1 MVDTKSAYMADNDID
16 IASFE
21 ARMYP
26 HLDAAYNLARWLT
39 GNEAD
44 AQDVLQDA
52 CLKALGAFRRFDGDN
67 CKAWLLTIVRNTCY
81 SLLRKKHR
89 HVEIAE
95 FDEEQHPVESDPSD
109 HHAQPDVLL
118 ARLRD
123 GQTLNAALALL
134 PAEFREILVLR
145 ELEGFTYKEISRL
158 IDTPMGTVMSRLSR
172 ARSQLREHLLAGGQ
186 PIEHLEVRHGL

>member
-1 MVDTKSAYMADNDID
+1 MADPDID
-16 IASFE
+16 IARFE
-21 ARMYP
+21 ARIYP

-39 GNEAD
+39 NNDAD

-52 CLKALGAFRRFDGDN
+52 CLKALGAFSRFDGDN

-89 HVEIAE
+89 QLESAG
-95 FDEEQHPVESDPSD
+95 FDEDQHSAEHNAQHNPGA

-118 ARLRD
+118 SRLQD

-134 PAEFREILVLR
+134 PTEFREILVLR
-145 ELEGFTYKEISRL
+145 ELEGFSYKEIARL

-172 ARSQLREHLLAGGQ
+172 ARDQLREHLLAGAQ
-186 PIEHLEVRHGL
+186 PDEHREARHGL